1 MKERIFG
8 TECEYA
14 PVYQSKKNRSRF
26 RPLHGEALLDHIKGL
41 SSLLFSSL
49 ALKGYPMAGEFMGN
63 GGRLYVDR
71 GGHPEYAT
79 PECRCVKDLV
89 AYEKAGDRIMQELA
103 ARTNAETAARE
114 GAQTLHVFKNNVDFY
129 GNTYGGHENYLITPR
144 AAEGIKN
151 IIPFL
156 VTRQIFAGA
165 GRILTRREAGTP
177 SFQISQRAEFI
188 EQTFSDRATRVRGII
203 NTRKREIY
211 AREQNRR
218 LHLIVGDSNMSEF
231 AIGLKI
237 GTTALVLRLLDEGEL
252 DDMCGLPSPVQTL
265 KDISRD
271 WNSGFQ
277 MAGRSGRYTALD
289 VQSIYLDKVRRFFS
303 SRTPTSDEADA
314 LGLWENILQGL
325 SELQISGRN
334 WQLEDDPRELR
345 RKVDWIRKLWVLNRY
360 GNMDDPAVND
370 RRLKLMDLKY
380 HDLNPATGLFAQCE
394 ALGLVDRMVD
404 DEAIA
409 TARIRPPRN
418 TRAHI
423 RGTIIRG
430 AADKSMDVEI
440 EDWTK
445 INIRAQVS
453 QKGLGQGV
461 NPFNRYKGTAN
472 CLSIRMDDPFKA
484 MDSSIAEQIERFVK
498 AEEKTA

>member
-14 PVYQSKKNRSRF
+14 PVCHSRKSHH
-26 RPLHGEALLDHIKGL
+26 RLRQLHGEALLDYIKGL
-41 SSLLFSSL
+41 SDRLFSSL
-49 ALKGYPMAGEFMGN
+49 ALSGYPMAGEFMGN
-63 GGRLYVDR
+63 GGRLYMDR

-103 ARTNAETAARE
+103 AQTNRQTATEE
-114 GAQTLHVFKNNVDFY
+114 GAPTLHVFKNNVDFY

-144 AAEGIKN
+144 AAEGIWN

-156 VTRQIFAGA
+156 VTRQVFAGA
-165 GRILTRREAGTP
+165 GRILTCQEAGTL

-188 EQTFSDRATRVRGII
+188 DRTFSDRATRVRGII

-211 AREQNRR
+211 RQEQNRR

-237 GTTALVLRLLDEGEL
+237 GTTALVLRLLDEGKL
-252 DDMCGLPSPVQTL
+252 DGVPVIPLPVDAL
-265 KDISRD
+265 RRISRQ
-271 WNSGFQ
+271 WNEGFQ
-277 MAGRSGRYTALD
+277 MAGRKGRYTALD
-289 VQSIYLDKVRRFFS
+289 VQSIYLEKVQGFFS
-303 SRTPTSDEADA
+303 SRSPTPDEADA
-314 LGLWENILQGL
+314 LELWEKVLHGL
-325 SELQISGRN
+325 HHLKISGRN
-334 WQLEDDPRELR
+334 WKLEDDPGGLR
-345 RKVDWIRKLWVLNRY
+345 RKVDWIRKLWLLNRY

-370 RRLKLMDLKY
+370 RQLKLMDLKY
-380 HDLNPATGLFAQCE
+380 HDLNPATGLFARCE

-404 DEAIA
+404 DATIA
-409 TARIRPPRN
+409 AAQIRPPEN
-418 TRAHI
+418 TRAQI
-423 RGTIIRG
+423 RGTIIRRT
-430 AADKSMDVEI
+430 ADKSIDVEI

-445 INIRAQVS
+445 INIRARGR
-453 QKGLGQGV
+453 QKGPGKTKGAH
-461 NPFNRYKGTAN
+461 PFNRYKGTAN

-484 MDSSIAEQIERFVK
+484 MDSSITEQVERFVE
-498 AEEKTA
+498 AWG